1 MHAVSLLALFV
12 FVNENRMLCVSK
24 SCQLCFYVD
33 FKKKKEKRETET
45 LPKVL
50 KLVSSYS
57 GTKAI
62 PGDRPS
68 LLSGL
73 HSPPFVFSF
82 NKGAVGVTE

>member
-12 FVNENRMLCVSK
+12 FVTESRMLCVSK

-33 FKKKKEKRETET
+33 LKRKKRETET

-62 PGDRPS
+62 PGDRSS

-73 HSPPFVFSF
+73 YSPLCVLL
-82 NKGAVGVTE
+82 